1 MANVYDEARH
11 NPDKA
16 ARTLLADPI
25 GVIDRFFGP
34 LGFEPEEEA
43 PIIGLLSCDDLSC
56 DDLSCD
62 SCLDM
67 MHPMERIPDAI
78 LLFLKAANKKAY
90 AMRAKAHKERAA
102 LLNSILEKQAK
113 RSLVCIYKKD

>member
-1 MANVYDEARH
+1 
-11 NPDKA
+11 
-16 ARTLLADPI
+16 
-25 GVIDRFFGP
+25 
-34 LGFEPEEEA
+34 
-43 PIIGLLSCDDLSC
+43 
-56 DDLSCD
+56 
-62 SCLDM
+62 

-90 AMRAKAHKERAA
+90 AMRSKAHKERAA